1 MMEQDARLSQIQT
14 IMTEFA
20 QRTGLTPASNA
31 PRRYLWTDA
40 FGVCNFLGLY
50 QQTNEEQYLT
60 LALQLVNQVH
70 RVLGRHRDDDSRQGW
85 LSGLAEEAGAKHPT
99 MGGLRI
105 GKQLNEREPG
115 APVDEILEWDR
126 DGQYYHYLTKWMHA
140 LYRVSR
146 VTGDAIYH
154 TWAIELAKAAHS
166 GFVYL
171 PSASSRKRMYW
182 KMSIDLSRPL
192 EPAMGHH
199 DPLDGLINYYQLQE
213 RAAALRLMG
222 EIADLNDICTG
233 QNWATED
240 PLGIGGL
247 LWNSCIVA
255 QLISNGQTLLNDLL
269 EDLLNSALV
278 GLESYASTNSLD
290 LPSDYRLAFREF
302 GLSIGL
308 RGLAA
313 VEGLLEEKPEL
324 FIRGEQLRTQI
335 ENLLHY
341 KPMIDSIERFWLQP
355 SNRENNTWRDH
366 RDINEIMLATSMAP
380 EGFLTL

>member
-1 MMEQDARLSQIQT
+1 MEQDTTFSQVHT
-14 IMTEFA
+14 IMTEYA
-20 QRTGLTPASNA
+20 ERTGLAPVGKTPC
-31 PRRYLWTDA
+31 RYLWTDA
-40 FGVCNFLGLY
+40 FGVCNFLEMY
-50 QQTNEEQYLT
+50 QKTGDEHYLN
-60 LALQLVNQVH
+60 LALQLVDQVH
-70 RVLGRHRDDDSRQGW
+70 RILGRHRADDLRQGW
-85 LSGLAEEAGAKHPT
+85 LSGLDEETGARHPT
-99 MGGLRI
+99 LGGLRI

-140 LYRVSR
+140 LNRVSR
-146 VTGDAIYH
+146 VTDDAIYH

-199 DPLDGLINYYQLQE
+199 DPLDGLISCYQLQE
-213 RAAALRLMG
+213 RAAIPALTG
-222 EIADLNDICTG
+222 EIAELKDICTG

-247 LWNSCIVA
+247 LWNSCLVA
-255 QLISNGQTLLNDLL
+255 QLIANGRSLLNSLL

-278 GLESYASTNSLD
+278 GLESYANTNSLD
-290 LPSDYRLAFREF
+290 LPAEYRLAFREF

-308 RGLAA
+308 RGLATM
-313 VEGLLEEKPEL
+313 ESLLEDEPKL
-324 FIRGEQLRTQI
+324 FIHGERLRTQI

-341 KPMIDSIERFWLQP
+341 KPMIDSIEQFWLQP
-355 SNRENNTWRDH
+355 ASRAGNTWRDH
-366 RDINEIMLATSMAP
+366 RDINEVMLATSLAP
-380 EGFLTL
+380 DGFLTL